1 MRVAFASGKGGT
13 GKTLLS
19 THLARRLATRFT
31 DVVYIDADVE
41 EPDGHVF
48 LTPDIRGVVDVE
60 VQVPERIREDCEG
73 CDVCQRTCAYDA
85 LVVGRERFTVFHE
98 LCHGCGA
105 CLIVCPK
112 GLLRDRG
119 RRIGELRRGQSGAL
133 HFASGVLDVG
143 EARATPLIR
152 RVVQEAGR
160 HVHAVVDGPP
170 GTSCGAVA
178 AVSGAEMVV
187 LVTEPTAFGLH
198 DLKAAAAMCR
208 KLAIEPR
215 VVINRSDLG
224 AAPVR
229 AWCEAEGL
237 EVTAEVPFSRSIAA
251 DCALGRF
258 SDAGDPALE
267 RALDAL
273 EASLSQTIERQEAS

>member
-19 THLARRLATRFT
+19 THLARRIARRLP

-41 EPDGHVF
+41 EPNGHVF
-48 LTPDIRGVVDVE
+48 LAPDVHQVLDVE

-73 CDVCQRTCAYDA
+73 CDVCQRVCAYDA
-85 LVVGRERFTVFHE
+85 LVVGKGRFTVFHE

-105 CLIVCPK
+105 CLIACPK
-112 GLLRDRG
+112 GLLRDQQ
-119 RRIGELRRGQSGAL
+119 RRIGELRRGDSGPL

-143 EARATPLIR
+143 EARSTPLIR
-152 RVVQEAGR
+152 RVVQEFKL
-160 HVHAVVDGPP
+160 HTHAVIDGPP

-178 AVSGAEMVV
+178 AVAGADLVV

-198 DLKAAAAMCR
+198 DLKAATTMCR
-208 KLAIEPR
+208 KLALEPR

-229 AWCEAEGL
+229 QWCEEEGL
-237 EVTAEVPFSRSIAA
+237 EVTAEVPFSRSIAT
-251 DCALGRF
+251 DCAAGRF
-258 SDAGDPALE
+258 SDVGAPALD
-267 RALDAL
+267 RALDAI
-273 EASLSQTIERQEAS
+273 EASLSELLNRREAS